1 MNVTVLRKGKE
12 TLIRFEVNGNPV
24 TLAVSKG
31 RTSKKEV
38 KAIVAKYLA
47 SLK

>member
-1 MNVTVLRKGKE
+1 MKVFLERKGKIA
-12 TLIRFEVNGNPV
+12 LIKFEVKGQSV

-38 KAIVAKYLA
+38 GRIVAKYLA
-47 SLK
+47 AAK